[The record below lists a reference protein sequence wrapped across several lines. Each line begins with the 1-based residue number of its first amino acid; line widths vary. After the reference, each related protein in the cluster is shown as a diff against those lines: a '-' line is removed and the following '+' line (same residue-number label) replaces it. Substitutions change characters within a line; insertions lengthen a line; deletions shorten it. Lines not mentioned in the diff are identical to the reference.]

1 VQAVNS
7 IDKIAMG
14 RRIKEIRKT
23 AGLRQWQLA
32 QILGTTESAV
42 HKYEHGV
49 VPEPRRLIELARLG
63 KTSIEWL
70 LTGRHWE
77 NGSEEKERIDEET
90 FHLAL
95 ALRRFDEKE
104 RRVVEDAMRILSDAA
119 ARLQQ
124 DSGRE
129 MTSLDAHEIANL
141 LKGYTE
147 ETRRVTAAALSVHR
161 SVLRTVLSMQESRL
175 TEAAASPSSHAQAGD
190 AASQRALKKRQ
201 PA

>member
-1 VQAVNS
+1 MNG

-14 RRIKEIRKT
+14 RRIKEIRKA

-32 QILGTTESAV
+32 QILGTTQSAV

-49 VPEPRRLIELARLG
+49 IPEPRRLIELARLG

-90 FHLAL
+90 FQLAV

-104 RRVVEDAMRILSDAA
+104 RRVVEDAMRILTDAA
-119 ARLQQ
+119 
-124 DSGRE
+124 GRVE
-129 MTSLDAHEIANL
+129 RENGRPVADIDPHEIANH
-141 LKGYTE
+141 LKSYSE
-147 ETRRVTAAALSVHR
+147 ETRRVLTAALAVHR
-161 SVLRTVLSMQESRL
+161 AVMRTVLTMQESRL
-175 TEAAASPSSHAQAGD
+175 SRTAAQAVPAPTPSD
-190 AASQRALKKRQ
+190 PSAARGAKRRQ